1 MKKKIIISVL
11 VIALCLTLFTACYGD
26 KDYLKDVENYG
37 FWDNTAA
44 TSIAQPQIG
53 RMVRDFLSSPSEDGK
68 PRKVAFIG
76 YDGCRADALI
86 NVLKTSSSTASYYE
100 DSPVSGLTELL
111 GK

>member
-53 RMVRDFLSSPSEDGK
+53 RMVRDFFL
-68 PRKVAFIG
+68 R
-76 YDGCRADALI
+76 R
-86 NVLKTSSSTASYYE
+86 LKTVNPEKSRLSVTTVVAQTRS
-100 DSPVSGLTELL
+100 
-111 GK
+111 